1 MSQRIDE
8 VSAKFSPSSPID
20 LEVSVQKNVSL
31 LIIVTHFHA
40 THKQN
45 IKKKVNYIICYSPQ
59 SAEMELSL
67 LDPDV
72 ATLISRGDSLVLQVQ
87 KVDLERALRIN
98 TTTGELRAGR
108 TSLKASSEVTRKS
121 LEFFRYFP
129 ISEPN

>member
-1 MSQRIDE
+1 
-8 VSAKFSPSSPID
+8 
-20 LEVSVQKNVSL
+20 
-31 LIIVTHFHA
+31 
-40 THKQN
+40 
-45 IKKKVNYIICYSPQ
+45 
-59 SAEMELSL
+59 MELSL

-98 TTTGELRAGR
+98 TTTGELRAAR